1 MLINHFKKLTVIYDI
16 ILLLEPN
23 IIHKTRINQLL
34 VSHQIV
40 EQSARSDIYWLFDHH
55 QLRKLLVQYL
65 STHSQFEVT
74 RQTFSWLALA
84 PNLHEGSRRRWA
96 RKRCPRDRCPT
107 AFKVTSGS
115 RSTIISISRGV
126 LEVTVV
132 VWVCVRVRVRVT
144 VLDAAITLVL
154 RFKGTKILNTL

>member
-1 MLINHFKKLTVIYDI
+1 MLMSLFCLRNVHQ
-16 ILLLEPN
+16 
-23 IIHKTRINQLL
+23 TRINQLL
-34 VSHQIV
+34 VSYQIV

-65 STHSQFEVT
+65 STHSQFVVT
-74 RQTFSWLALA
+74 RQTFSWLVLA
-84 PNLHEGSRRRWA
+84 PNLHEGRRRRCA
-96 RKRCPRDRCPT
+96 RKRCSRDPCPT

-132 VWVCVRVRVRVT
+132 VWVRVT
-144 VLDAAITLVL
+144 VFDAAITLVL
-154 RFKGTKILNTL
+154 RFKGTQILNTL

>member
-16 ILLLEPN
+16 ILFLEHSY
-23 IIHKTRINQLL
+23 IVHQTRINQLL
-34 VSHQIV
+34 VSHHIV
-40 EQSARSDIYWLFDHH
+40 EQSARSDIYWLIDHP

-65 STHSQFEVT
+65 STHSQFVVT
-74 RQTFSWLALA
+74 RQTFSWLVLA
-84 PNLHEGSRRRWA
+84 PNLHEGRRRRWA

-107 AFKVTSGS
+107 ALKVTSGS
-115 RSTIISISRGV
+115 RSTIISINRGV

-132 VWVCVRVRVRVT
+132 VWVRVRVT
-144 VLDAAITLVL
+144 VLEAAITLVL